1 MRVQS
6 MPDTCTARHFYEFLQ
21 DWPVYSSQWTRD
33 GYDRNLA
40 AQRRD
45 LVDRL
50 NAARLQRI
58 VNVFAFLIGP
68 QTTSKAQL
76 EELGFTCVSD
86 LNNYKYP
93 DTSRRLF
100 LMVRDMND
108 WVEPA
113 APVVTNTFVAPP
125 VPVPP
130 PQVNRAP
137 GPVPTRRRV
146 VDTHFGLEYSHLQ
159 FGIRHRTR
167 SRLMA
172 VHRPWGQFVSTNGT
186 VVVDPFPRGTW
197 VDIPNCITTCPPSLQ
212 NAMVEARWHEDGGA
226 THRARIG
233 QDWEWEAARTQIYS
247 VRRV

>member
-21 DWPVYSSQWTRD
+21 DFSTYRGTYSERE
-33 GYDRNLA
+33 YNERLA
-40 AQRRD
+40 AQRNN
-45 LVDRL
+45 LITQL
-50 NAARLQRI
+50 NLARQTRI

-68 QTTSKAQL
+68 QTSSKAQL

-93 DTSRRLF
+93 ETSRRLF

-113 APVVTNTFVAPP
+113 APVVTNTFTAAP

-130 PQVNRAP
+130 PQVNTVP

-146 VDTHFGLEYSHLQ
+146 VATHFGLEYSSMR
-159 FGIRHRTR
+159 FGIRHQTR

-172 VHRPWGQFVSTNGT
+172 VLRPWGQFVSTNGT
-186 VVVDPFPRGTW
+186 PVADPFPRGTW
-197 VDIPNCITTCPPSLQ
+197 VDIPNCITTCPPTLIGALVEVRFHGDNGVTMPRNGNLWTWESLR
-212 NAMVEARWHEDGGA
+212 N
-226 THRARIG
+226 
-233 QDWEWEAARTQIYS
+233 QIYS

>member
-21 DWPVYSSQWTRD
+21 DFPSYRGHYSQREYGVRLAGQRANLITQL
-33 GYDRNLA
+33 NLA
-40 AQRRD
+40 RQA
-45 LVDRL
+45 
-50 NAARLQRI
+50 RI

-68 QTTSKAQL
+68 QTSSKAQL

-100 LMVRDMND
+100 MMVRDMND

-113 APVVTNTFVAPP
+113 APVVTNTFAQAAP
-125 VPVPP
+125 VPVA
-130 PQVNRAP
+130 VLHRA
-137 GPVPTRRRV
+137 V
-146 VDTHFGLEYSHLQ
+146 VDTHFGLEYSHLG

-172 VHRPWGQFVSTNGT
+172 VSRPWGQFVTESGT
-186 VVVDPFPRGTW
+186 LVADPFPLGQW
-197 VDIPNCITTCPPSLQ
+197 VDIPNCITTCPPAL
-212 NAMVEARWHEDGGA
+212 NGVMVEVRFHGDVDLRDARM
-226 THRARIG
+226 G
-233 QDWEWEAARTQIYS
+233 QNCIWDSIRNQIYS